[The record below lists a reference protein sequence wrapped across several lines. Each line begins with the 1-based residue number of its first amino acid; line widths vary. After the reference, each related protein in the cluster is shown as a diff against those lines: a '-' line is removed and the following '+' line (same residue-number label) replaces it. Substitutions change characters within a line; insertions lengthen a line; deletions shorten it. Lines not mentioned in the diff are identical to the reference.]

1 MEVEKLAMRA
11 ARCRWNMPGGV
22 SGDTDDTNFAS
33 AIVAGGPFP
42 VAVEGS
48 QVLWGASFERPSAL
62 RVLDRAVDAGRLT
75 RDERAALDVEV
86 TEPAV
91 VTPEPDKDT
100 TRRQQLNAAKVLSVT
115 TWQLQEGLDP
125 QHEAENFQAEA
136 QRAQAAQ
143 PAPQPGA
150 PAAADP
156 NAPPPN
162 AGDIFGESR
171 VSEGAPGPAPRPGL
185 VWNDATHRWRN
196 PATGE
201 EHEHPAATKPT
212 AGKGKAAAAPKAVTV
227 VKSAD
232 GSRTT
237 TFAAGVPEAA
247 AAKLAPAILDAMKEL
262 KLDIDFQ
269 DGIIPLGAL
278 AQEVKNTTPD
288 ATDGELL
295 AALSHMRQT
304 RQIEGQPLNEVQ
316 KLEDPKSDAYPLG
329 GGKNLDAATL
339 WDKGKPIHYF
349 LLPRGKA
356 ESIFADPV
364 HGATLR
370 TIVDAAVSRYLEDI
384 GPPPFAGAVF
394 NRATH
399 RWEKPKERGA
409 TPRPVTPPSGLPAPD
424 SREACETIAGALRDA
439 VAEESGGDTKDW
451 CITTA
456 EALRSVYPEAE
467 VWSGGYEGMKDDQ
480 AHTIV
485 KLGGHFIDVTADQFG
500 GPEVHVTD
508 ELDEDKYPDFR
519 PERTTN
525 ARPPTPPTKGSPA
538 YRIAAAVRQALSGA
552 PAAAESI
559 FADPIHSDT
568 LRAIVEAAVARVL
581 EDMGPPPFA
590 GAVFDKAKHRWVR
603 PDQGTGGKSDPAA
616 ADQPAE
622 LHPDDKA
629 SIGAGIDKDV
639 AALPEG
645 QRPPASLVERAK
657 EVAFGIAAKAYIWA
671 MHATH
676 SRAAGIIAGA
686 LGEIFDTPQ
695 DMAKL
700 GYNPNTSSG
709 TANPRT
715 ADAVS
720 GALADTIGV
729 GVSGHLVAS
738 IASKVLVKAA
748 FWVAAKLKGKPAAE
762 AQEDD
767 GYAVWADFI
776 AQLLAKTAK
785 QMGDT
790 GPTPDAATVEAN
802 LRELLKDRAPAE

>member
-1 MEVEKLAMRA
+1 MSGPSRFIDA
-11 ARCRWNMPGGV
+11 AP
-22 SGDTDDTNFAS
+22 
-33 AIVAGGPFP
+33 AGLRFVKP
-42 VAVEGS
+42 VA
-48 QVLWGASFERPSAL
+48 A
-62 RVLDRAVDAGRLT
+62 
-75 RDERAALDVEV
+75 
-86 TEPAV
+86 
-91 VTPEPDKDT
+91 
-100 TRRQQLNAAKVLSVT
+100 
-115 TWQLQEGLDP
+115 
-125 QHEAENFQAEA
+125 
-136 QRAQAAQ
+136 
-143 PAPQPGA
+143 
-150 PAAADP
+150 
-156 NAPPPN
+156 
-162 AGDIFGESR
+162 ESR
-171 VSEGAPGPAPRPGL
+171 FCEGAPGPAPRPGL

-201 EHEHPAATKPT
+201 EHEHPAATKPPAAKKDK
-212 AGKGKAAAAPKAVTV
+212 AGAAPKAVAV

-262 KLDIDFQ
+262 KFDIDFQ

-288 ATDGELL
+288 ATDGEIL

-356 ESIFADPV
+356 ESIFADPI
-364 HGATLR
+364 HG
-370 TIVDAAVSRYLEDI
+370 
-384 GPPPFAGAVF
+384 
-394 NRATH
+394 
-399 RWEKPKERGA
+399 
-409 TPRPVTPPSGLPAPD
+409 
-424 SREACETIAGALRDA
+424 
-439 VAEESGGDTKDW
+439 
-451 CITTA
+451 
-456 EALRSVYPEAE
+456 
-467 VWSGGYEGMKDDQ
+467 
-480 AHTIV
+480 
-485 KLGGHFIDVTADQFG
+485 
-500 GPEVHVTD
+500 
-508 ELDEDKYPDFR
+508 
-519 PERTTN
+519 
-525 ARPPTPPTKGSPA
+525 
-538 YRIAAAVRQALSGA
+538 
-552 PAAAESI
+552 
-559 FADPIHSDT
+559 DT

-590 GAVFDKAKHRWVR
+590 GAVFDKAKHRWVK
-603 PDQGTGGKSDPAA
+603 PADATGAKSDTTTGSA
-616 ADQPAE
+616 PAE

-629 SIGAGIDKDV
+629 SIAAGIDKDV

-645 QRPPASLVERAK
+645 QRPPASLVEKAK
-657 EVAFGIAAKAYIWA
+657 QVAFGIAAKAYIWA

-676 SRAAGIIAGA
+676 SRAAGVIAGA

-720 GALADTIGV
+720 GALNDTIGV

-738 IASKVLVKAA
+738 IASKVLVKAGY
-748 FWVAAKLKGKPAAE
+748 WVAAKLKGKPAAE
-762 AQEDD
+762 AMEDD
-767 GYAVWADFI
+767 GYAVWAGFI

-785 QMGDT
+785 QMGDA
-790 GPTPDAATVEAN
+790 GPTPDTATVEAK
-802 LRELLKDRAPAE
+802 LRELLKGKV